1 MRKALFILAELE
13 DRDLLWLVEAGR
25 RHSLPAGATLIAA
38 GGEVTELSILL
49 EGQLDVILPPDKV
62 IGELLVGDIIGEMS
76 LIEKRPPEVS
86 LRAAE
91 DTRLLSLP
99 HAVVRRRLT
108 DDQGFAA
115 RFYRA
120 LAVMLADRLRT
131 RVARLAGDAQG
142 ETSEKERFLRE
153 SELDEGILDNLH
165 VAGERMRSLLRLL
178 EEGRA

>member
-13 DRDLLWLVEAGR
+13 DRDLLWLVESGR
-25 RHSLPAGATLIAA
+25 RRTIAAGTTLIAA
-38 GGEVTELSILL
+38 GGEVTELSILV
-49 EGQLDVILPPDKV
+49 EGQLDVILPPDKI

-86 LRAAE
+86 LLAAE
-91 DTRLLSLP
+91 ETRLLSLP
-99 HAVVRRRLT
+99 HEAVRRRLA

-131 RVARLAGDAQG
+131 RVARLARSEQAGEGDADA
-142 ETSEKERFLRE
+142 FARE

-165 VAGERMRSLLRLL
+165 VAGERMRRLLRLL
-178 EEGRA
+178 EEERG